1 MGDGEI
7 DENGTLII
15 IIIKIYIKKK
25 TQVRCYGFIPFFF
38 LTPRRMLWLMF
49 PVNDV
54 ACLYFYVGL

>member
-25 TQVRCYGFIPFFF
+25 PKLDAMDLFLFFF
-38 LTPRRMLWLMF
+38 
-49 PVNDV
+49 
-54 ACLYFYVGL
+54 

>member
-25 TQVRCYGFIPFFF
+25 KPKLDAMDLFLFFF
-38 LTPRRMLWLMF
+38 
-49 PVNDV
+49 
-54 ACLYFYVGL
+54 